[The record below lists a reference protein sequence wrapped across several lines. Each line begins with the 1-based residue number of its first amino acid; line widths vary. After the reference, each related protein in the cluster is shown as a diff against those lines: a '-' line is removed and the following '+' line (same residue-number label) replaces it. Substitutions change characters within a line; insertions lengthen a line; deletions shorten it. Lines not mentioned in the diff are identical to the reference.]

1 MAINFALP
9 PLLYDPPRRKLDF
22 RLARTVYFDWALTDE
37 AWRFGVLKLAVSKG
51 IPCCEVRSHHN
62 DAVTIMAFAQP
73 LLVVGCTNRFALC
86 TKQRIGLGC
95 AKGQ

>member
-1 MAINFALP
+1 MRNR
-9 PLLYDPPRRKLDF
+9 LLKKKKN
-22 RLARTVYFDWALTDE
+22 
-37 AWRFGVLKLAVSKG
+37 RFKNGTATQ
-51 IPCCEVRSHHN
+51 N
-62 DAVTIMAFAQP
+62 IMAFAQP

>member
-37 AWRFGVLKLAVSKG
+37 AWRFGVLKRRSTAMRSTARLKAPVW
-51 IPCCEVRSHHN
+51 PVRAATRWRRG
-62 DAVTIMAFAQP
+62 DGG
-73 LLVVGCTNRFALC
+73 LVVSA
-86 TKQRIGLGC
+86 C
-95 AKGQ
+95 AASKANEPCSN